1 MEEVLYTFTLSK
13 RELNKNVR
21 YVLKLHLKMNGG
33 SRKQYYI
40 IEKKI
45 TYYDSSQNTLEWF

>member
-45 TYYDSSQNTLEWF
+45 TYYDSSQNTLE